1 MATSTKN
8 LSLLSIIMITVI
20 SVDSI
25 RNLPAAAK
33 FGPVLITFYILA
45 AVIFLLPAAL
55 VSAELSAKFKCSGG
69 VYTWVKKAYG
79 DKLGLLAI
87 WLQWAENVIWYPTL
101 LSFVAGALGYAINP
115 ELINSKVY
123 LSSSIIIIFWALTY
137 INLKGI
143 KISAWFSNFCTV
155 AGLIAPMLFII
166 GLGISWLVN
175 GNPTA
180 ITINIDTMIPKFNQP
195 DMWVS
200 LTAVMLSFS
209 GIEIATVHA
218 AEVEDAQSKIPKALA
233 WSSIIILTTLILGS
247 LAIAIVVPGKDINL
261 VTGIIQAFK
270 IFFEAHNI
278 LWTLPIIAI
287 TLAIGG
293 AGSVSNWLIAPT
305 KGLLFAAEDNNLP
318 QVFKTT
324 NAAGS
329 PSVLL
334 YAQAIIVTII
344 SLIFMVAPGVNESYW
359 ILTVTATQLYMIM
372 YILMFLAF
380 IKLRKYDKENSHR
393 YFEVPGGMA
402 TKWLVAILG
411 IIGCLL
417 TLLISFYP
425 PGDMQL
431 GSTLS
436 YATYLIIA
444 VTILS
449 AIPYVLRRFAQAPN
463 QS

>member
-1 MATSTKN
+1 MASNVKN
-8 LSLLSIIMITVI
+8 LSLLSIIMITVV

-33 FGPVLITFYILA
+33 FGTVLITFYILA
-45 AVIFLLPAAL
+45 AITFLLPAAL

-79 DKLGLLAI
+79 DKLGLLAV

-101 LSFVAGALGYAINP
+101 LSFVAGAIGYSINP
-115 ELINSKVY
+115 SLINSKVY
-123 LSSSIIIIFWALTY
+123 LSSSIIIIFWTLTY

-155 AGLIAPMLFII
+155 TGLIAPMLFII
-166 GLGISWLVN
+166 TLGILWLIN
-175 GNPTA
+175 GRPTA
-180 ITINIDTMIPKFNQP
+180 ITISINAMLPKFNEP

-218 AEVEDAQSKIPKALA
+218 AEVENAQSKLPKALA
-233 WSSIIILTTLILGS
+233 WSSAIILTTLVLGS
-247 LAIAIVVPGKDINL
+247 LAIAIVVPNKDINL

-270 IFFEAHNI
+270 VFFEAHDT
-278 LWTLPIIAI
+278 LWVLPIIAV

-334 YAQAIIVTII
+334 YTQAIIVTII

-393 YFEVPGGMA
+393 YFEVPGGTA

-411 IIGCLL
+411 ILGCLL

-425 PGDMQL
+425 PNDMHLGDA
-431 GSTLS
+431 TS
-436 YATYLIIA
+436 YALCLIVA
-444 VTILS
+444 VIILS
-449 AIPYVLRRFAQAPN
+449 SVPYLLRKSAR
-463 QS
+463 

>member
-1 MATSTKN
+1 MASSKKN
-8 LSLLSIIMITVI
+8 LSLLSIILITVV

-33 FGPVLITFYILA
+33 FGPVLITFYVLA
-45 AVIFLLPAAL
+45 AIIFLLPAAL

-69 VYTWVKKAYG
+69 IYTWVKQAYG

-101 LSFVAGALGYAINP
+101 LSFVAGAIGYAINP
-115 ELINSKVY
+115 DLIHSKVY
-123 LSSSIIIIFWALTY
+123 LSSSIIVIFWVLTY

-143 KISAWFSNFCTV
+143 EISAWFSNFCTI

-166 GLGISWLVN
+166 YLGISWVVS

-180 ITINIDTMIPKFNQP
+180 INISLDTMTPKFNEP

-209 GIEIATVHA
+209 GIEIASVHA
-218 AEVEDAQSKIPKALA
+218 SNVENAQSKLPKALA
-233 WSSIIILTTLILGS
+233 WSSIIILTTLVLGS

-270 IFFEAHNI
+270 IFFAAHHI
-278 LWTLPIIAI
+278 LWVLPIIAV

-318 QVFKTT
+318 KIFKTT

-344 SLIFMVAPGVNESYW
+344 SLIFMIAPGVNESYW

-380 IKLRKYDKENSHR
+380 IKLRRYDKENSQH
-393 YFEVPGGMA
+393 YFQVPGGMA

-411 IIGCLL
+411 IAGCFA
-417 TLLISFYP
+417 TFLISFYP
-425 PGDMQL
+425 PNDMQL
-431 GSTLS
+431 GSTTS
-436 YATYLIIA
+436 YALCLVVTVA
-444 VTILS
+444 VIS
-449 AIPYVLRRFAQAPN
+449 SIPYLLRKFSQK
-463 QS
+463 

>member
-1 MATSTKN
+1 
-8 LSLLSIIMITVI
+8 
-20 SVDSI
+20 
-25 RNLPAAAK
+25 
-33 FGPVLITFYILA
+33 
-45 AVIFLLPAAL
+45 L

-69 VYTWVKKAYG
+69 IYTWVKKAYG

-115 ELINSKVY
+115 ALIHSKVY

-143 KISAWFSNFCTV
+143 EISAWFSNFCTV

-166 GLGISWLVN
+166 ALGVSWLSN

-180 ITINIDTMIPKFNQP
+180 INISLDTMIPKFNEP

-200 LTAVMLSFS
+200 LTAVTLSFS
-209 GIEIATVHA
+209 GIEIASVHA
-218 AEVEDAQSKIPKALA
+218 SNVENAQSKLPKALA
-233 WSSIIILTTLILGS
+233 WSSIIILTTLVLGS

-278 LWTLPIIAI
+278 LWVLPIIAV

-318 QVFKTT
+318 KIFKTT

-334 YAQAIIVTII
+334 YSQAIIVTII
-344 SLIFMVAPGVNESYW
+344 SLIFMIAPGINESYW

-372 YILMFLAF
+372 YILMFMAF
-380 IKLRKYDKENSHR
+380 IKLRKYDKENSQH
-393 YFEVPGGMA
+393 YFEVPGGMIA
-402 TKWLVAILG
+402 KWIVAILG
-411 IIGCLL
+411 IIGCFA
-417 TLLISFYP
+417 TFLISFYP
-425 PGDMQL
+425 PNDMQL
-431 GSTLS
+431 GSKTS
-436 YATYLIIA
+436 YALYLIITVA
-444 VTILS
+444 ILS
-449 AIPYVLRRFAQAPN
+449 AIPYLLRKFAQK
-463 QS
+463 